1 MRKVFFLSFALL
13 FALTFALQAQQ
24 TKRIFLIG
32 NSVTDGINYGGF
44 SNMALSQGHTHIWAR
59 HMIPGSPLYY
69 LWDDRFNN
77 GGFTVAPYYG
87 PGHAF
92 PNYDWDAVTLQPFD
106 RGIEGEEGDKT
117 AMLNY
122 AGILKDRNPDV
133 QLYIYSRYPRCPGG
147 DSQIG
152 IVAAEQWT
160 TLWNRTDGAQES
172 RKYFED
178 LMVAFNSTDK
188 GGLNKG
194 ALLIPVGDVMHALNE
209 KAMAG
214 EIPGITRIWDVYSDG
229 IHVNNIGSYIIMGTF
244 YSTIYKED
252 IRGTKAPNDF
262 GTINTDVLAI
272 IQQTI
277 YDVVF
282 THPYSGTSVNDLVAA
297 TGVEME
303 EKTLAMN
310 IFNRHQLKANIL
322 PANASKRG
330 IIWSSDDTGIAM
342 VDSEGRVTALTA
354 GTATITAKS
363 FDGGYTDE
371 CVVTVSGTL
380 KGEPISGML
389 AGWDFNDKT
398 SANGNKENYDHIAAA
413 QTLSGITAT
422 EAYIGPGMSPDGNWD
437 RGLTGY
443 KQTMMTLEEAIPD
456 GDYIGFTLKAEEGK
470 LLSVTKVQ
478 FAPVSQTATRTF
490 TLLSSVKGFTA
501 GMEIGSCE
509 KNETG
514 TLFSFDVTGH
524 NYVTEVEFRVYIHG
538 NEGYYNSTGIGSY
551 TGNSFIVTG
560 SLLTPENDP
569 PTTPENLKAIQVTD
583 TNISVEWN
591 EASDDYFVK
600 GYNIYLNGTKKNS
613 EPVEATNFAIEGLS
627 SGQLCDIE
635 IEAVD
640 YFNIA
645 SVTKGLLSIHANR
658 PPIAA
663 ISASAT
669 SGEAPVTISFGS
681 DNSSDPDED
690 EGDYVLGFDWY
701 VDGEIQPD
709 NGHTLD
715 YTFTRSGSY
724 EVSLVVMDGRGMRS
738 TTADKVTVSITA
750 LKYAV
755 TITGGKT
762 VPEATEAEGGSE
774 VTIKADEPAE
784 GMAFDSWTSDDVEFD
799 HATAAE
805 TTFIMPAKPV
815 TITANYV
822 PKKYSITVIEGE
834 ADHETA
840 QAGTIIAISA
850 PYYPGG
856 IAFKEWT
863 SDDVEFDN
871 ATATETTFI
880 MPAKAVT
887 VTAVFKNIGAEQS
900 ETETFTLSPNPADS
914 YITIAGVSGTAF
926 SIVDITGAEALSG
939 TVYSGESISVA
950 SLAPGYYIF
959 RTEGKALPFVKK

>member
-1 MRKVFFLSFALL
+1 MRKAFFLNFALL

-24 TKRIFLIG
+24 TKHIFLIG

-44 SNMALSQGHTHIWAR
+44 ANMALSQGHTHIWAR

-69 LWDDRFNN
+69 LWDNRLDK

-92 PNYDWDAVTLQPFD
+92 PNYDWDVVTLQPFD
-106 RGIEGEEGDKT
+106 RGIEGAEGDKT

-133 QLYIYSRYPRCPGG
+133 QLYIYSRYPRCPGAKG
-147 DSQIG
+147 YWNKLSENDSIFVNTSTAG
-152 IVAAEQWT
+152 EWKD
-160 TLWNRTDGAQES
+160 LWNRTDGAQES

-178 LMVAFNSTDK
+178 LMAAFNSSDK
-188 GGLNKG
+188 GGLNKD
-194 ALLIPVGDVMHALNE
+194 ALLIPVGDVMYALNE

-214 EIPGITRIWDVYSDG
+214 TLPGMSRIWDVYNDG
-229 IHVNNIGSYIIMGTF
+229 IHVNGIGSYIIMGTF
-244 YSTIYKED
+244 YSVIYKED
-252 IRGTKAPNDF
+252 IRGTKVPTTY
-262 GTINTDVLAI
+262 GIINAELLAE

-277 YDVVF
+277 YDVAF
-282 THPYSGTSVNDLVAA
+282 THPYSGTNLDDLVAA

-303 EKTLAMN
+303 EKTLEMN
-310 IFNRHQLKANIL
+310 IFNRRQLKANIL
-322 PANASKRG
+322 PTNASKRG
-330 IIWSSDDTGIAM
+330 IIWSSDNTGVAM

-380 KGEPISGML
+380 KGEPISGIL

-398 SANGNKENYDHIAAA
+398 EENGNRKDYDHIAAA

-422 EAYIGPGMSPDGNWD
+422 EAYIGPGMSPDDNWS
-437 RGLTGY
+437 RALTGY
-443 KQTMMTLEEAIPD
+443 KQTMMTLEETIAD

-524 NYVTEVEFRVYIHG
+524 NYITEIEFRVYIHG
-538 NEGYYNSTGIGSY
+538 NEGFYNSTGIGSY

-560 SLLTPENDP
+560 SVLTPENDP
-569 PTTPENLKAIQVTD
+569 PTTPENLKAIQVTN
-583 TNISVEWN
+583 TNITLEWN
-591 EASDDYFVK
+591 ESTDDYFVK

-613 EPVEATNFAIEGLS
+613 KLIEDTNFTIEGLTG
-627 SGQLCDIE
+627 GQLCDIE
-635 IEAVD
+635 VEAVD
-640 YFNIA
+640 YFN
-645 SVTKGLLSIHANR
+645 VTSAAKGSLSIHANR

-681 DNSSDPDED
+681 GDSTDPDED

-709 NGHTLD
+709 NGHTLE

-755 TITGGKT
+755 TITGGET
-762 VPEATEAEGGSE
+762 VPQATEAEGGSE

-784 GMAFDSWTSDDVEFD
+784 SWVFDKWISDDVEFD
-799 HATAAE
+799 DATAAE

-815 TITANYV
+815 TVTAEF
-822 PKKYSITVIEGE
+822 KSRIGTESGE
-834 ADHETA
+834 A
-840 QAGTIIAISA
+840 
-850 PYYPGG
+850 
-856 IAFKEWT
+856 
-863 SDDVEFDN
+863 
-871 ATATETTFI
+871 
-880 MPAKAVT
+880 
-887 VTAVFKNIGAEQS
+887 
-900 ETETFTLSPNPADS
+900 ETFALSPNPADS
-914 YITIAGVSGTAF
+914 YITVVGRAGASF
-926 SIVDITGAEALSG
+926 SIVDVTGAESLSG
-939 TVYSGESISVA
+939 TVYSGESISVT
-950 SLAPGYYIF
+950 SLVPGYYIL